1 MDKGTSFFIRLR
13 RSLAPIL
20 RRMLESSTI
29 LRRIGMKL
37 MSWHLK
43 PVFQWDGHTVHMNP
57 SDFGV
62 SFELQSTGEYEGAS
76 MDYVRRTLQPGMV
89 FVDVGANIGLF
100 TLTAAR
106 QIGANGRVFA
116 FEPGNDNCALLRK
129 NVEVNNYTGNV
140 TVIEK
145 AVSNKS
151 GTCTL
156 FKSEFNPADHRIYE
170 VSKDRKSMEIEC
182 IALDDY
188 FKPGNRIDM
197 IKMDIEGAE
206 ELAIKGMERIL
217 TETKKLQLVVEC
229 WPSMLAKAGTDPVAL
244 FTSLQNKGFSLSVID
259 DAAKTI
265 TPMDAAKAVQFSW
278 DNDVANILCV
288 RG

>member
-1 MDKGTSFFIRLR
+1 MLR
-13 RSLAPIL
+13 S
-20 RRMLESSTI
+20 MLESSSI
-29 LRRIGMKL
+29 LRRIGITL
-37 MSWHLK
+37 MGWYLK
-43 PVFQWDGHTVHMNP
+43 PIMQWDGHTVSMNP

-76 MDYVRRTLQPGMV
+76 MEECKKNLKPGMV

-106 QIGANGRVFA
+106 QVGPTGHVYA
-116 FEPGNDNCALLRK
+116 FEPGKGNCALLRK
-129 NVEVNNYTGNV
+129 NIEQNGYKNV

-145 AVSNKS
+145 AVTDKS

-156 FKSEFNPADHRIYE
+156 FESEFNPADHRIYE
-170 VSKDRKSMEIEC
+170 VSKDRKQVTIEC

-188 FKPGNRIDM
+188 FKLGATIDM
-197 IKMDIEGAE
+197 VKMDIEGAE

-217 TETKKLQLVVEC
+217 IDSKTLQLIVEC
-229 WPSMLAKAGTDPVAL
+229 WPSMLTKAGTDPLKL
-244 FTSLQNKGFSLSVID
+244 FQSLEQKGFALSVID
-259 DAAKTI
+259 DAAKSI
-265 TPMDAAKAVQFSW
+265 TPMNAAMAVQKSW

-288 RG
+288 RN